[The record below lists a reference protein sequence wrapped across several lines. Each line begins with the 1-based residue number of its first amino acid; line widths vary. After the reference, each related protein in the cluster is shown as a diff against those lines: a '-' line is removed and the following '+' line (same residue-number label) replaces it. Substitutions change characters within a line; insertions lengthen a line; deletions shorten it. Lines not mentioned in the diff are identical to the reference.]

1 MFPYGED
8 EYIDDVLHQATPKT
22 RSAKRTQLTIRE
34 WLCFRIQSRTREAK
48 TLLRLRRLFQQYL
61 VDGYLML
68 ESERLSFIRMNQR
81 KLRVDK
87 ISNLSYASS
96 TQQSQGSNKGK
107 RVILPSSFVGGHRY
121 MDQLYFDDMTIC
133 SHVGFLD
140 LFVTFTCNPC
150 WPKIQRLLDPLH
162 LKAYNRPDVFSR
174 YSSK

>member
-1 MFPYGED
+1 MTGVQTCALP
-8 EYIDDVLHQATPKT
+8 
-22 RSAKRTQLTIRE
+22 
-34 WLCFRIQSRTREAK
+34 
-48 TLLRLRRLFQQYL
+48 
-61 VDGYLML
+61 
-68 ESERLSFIRMNQR
+68 
-81 KLRVDK
+81 
-87 ISNLSYASS
+87 ISSKYNLSYASS